1 MAVNW
6 RRFTGD
12 HELAAWWHA
21 SLGLLYAGA
30 LFFHVLSA
38 VQHWRDRPRTNDL
51 TTVRRPS

>member
-1 MAVNW
+1 VAVNW